1 MRRLAALMRK
11 ESLQIVRDPSSILI
25 AFVLPL
31 ILLFIFG
38 YGVNL
43 DSNRLRIGLVLEE
56 STPDTVSL
64 TTAFTN
70 SRFFEVRVGT
80 DRREFNHDLVA
91 GHLRGIVVIPRNFMA
106 RQTGNGEMA
115 VQVIADGSEPNIA
128 FFVQNYVKGV
138 IEVWAAHQNED
149 HGLEQTEALAV
160 EPRFWYNEE
169 LKSRNF
175 LLPGSIAVTMTLIG
189 CLLTALVI
197 SREWER
203 GTMEA
208 LMATPVTMGEILL
221 GKLIP
226 YFFLGLGSM
235 VVCWLAVTVWFEVP
249 FRGSFFALL
258 LSGAVFLLTALGQGL
273 LISSVAKNQFL
284 ASQMA
289 LMTAFMP
296 SLMLSGFAFEIAS
309 MVAPVRGVSYVV
321 GARYFVTCLH
331 SLFLTGTLWPL
342 LFRAMLAMLA
352 LAALFIILTMRKS
365 VKRLDG

>member
-1 MRRLAALMRK
+1 MRRLIALVRK

-25 AFVLPL
+25 ALVLPL

-56 STPDTVSL
+56 STPDSASL
-64 TTAFTN
+64 ATAFTN
-70 SRFFEVRVGT
+70 SRFFDVQVGR
-80 DRREFNHDLVA
+80 DRRDFTDKLVA
-91 GHLRGIVVIPRNFMA
+91 GHVRGIVLIPRNFTA
-106 RQTGNGEMA
+106 QATGKSNELA

-128 FFVQNYVKGV
+128 FFMQNYAKGV
-138 IEVWAAHQNED
+138 IDVWAAHQKED
-149 HGLEQTEALAV
+149 YGLEQNLPV
-160 EPRFWYNEE
+160 NVQPRFWYNEE

-208 LMATPVTMGEILL
+208 LMATPVSIGEILL

-226 YFFLGLGSM
+226 YYVLGIASM
-235 VVCWLAVTVWFEVP
+235 IVCWLAATLWFDVP

-258 LSGAVFLLTALGQGL
+258 VSGSVFLLTALGQGL

-284 ASQMA
+284 AAQMA
-289 LMTAFMP
+289 LMSAFMP

-309 MVAPVRGVSYVV
+309 MVAPVRAFSYAV
-321 GARYFVTCLH
+321 GARYFVTCLQ

-342 LFRAMLAMLA
+342 LARAMLAMLV
-352 LAALFIILTMRKS
+352 LAALFIALTMLKT
-365 VKRLDG
+365 VKRLD